1 MLTISEFLVCRHECG
16 TTIACGRCTFLIRDE
31 ADPFRAS
38 GWCCEHHHKTTAGM
52 YCRSFEAT
60 PPIEPVVTEA
70 PVNAPMLTEPPPSA
84 PTTGAEL
91 RAWRLA
97 RGLSQAQ
104 LGRELGLKQPAVAR
118 AESCDQLPAV
128 VVRRLGE
135 GGPTR

>member
-1 MLTISEFLVCRHECG
+1 MLTISEFLARRHECG

-70 PVNAPMLTEPPPSA
+70 PVNAP
-84 PTTGAEL
+84 TTGAEL
-91 RAWRLA
+91 KTWRLE

-118 AESCDQLPAV
+118 AERCEQLPAL
-128 VVRRLGE
+128 VVRRLE
-135 GGPTR
+135 GVEPAR